1 MFEKRRKEIAKRRA
15 EIRAMLAGTDE
26 VDMDALERELDDL
39 DKEERELDRREAATR
54 RLNGGIDP
62 HQGERGGHGDRGS
75 GDEGDPTPGP
85 VNPITGRGGAHGE
98 AAGGGLPYG
107 VNSRAARMADL
118 QGIGVGEV
126 EARAQRFA
134 TEHRMEITT
143 EALHRSLTLSGG
155 NIAQPSR
162 VSGINPGQNV
172 VSGIVD
178 MVRVVPADGM
188 GEDSVAYEVSGGQTA
203 ATKKDDG
210 SATPES
216 TPNLKIAKIVPTLV
230 TTLSYVSR
238 NIQRTTPLNYQD
250 RVSASALNALR
261 AKTGTLIVTGNPAA
275 GPVASGTEVELS
287 SATDGARIYYT
298 LDKSNPTQSSTLYE
312 NKITITEAVTIKA
325 KAYADGHTASDVL
338 TAEYTISG

>member
-143 EALHRSLTLSGG
+143 EALHRSLPLSGG
-155 NIAQPSR
+155 NIAQTA
-162 VSGINPGQNV
+162 
-172 VSGIVD
+172 
-178 MVRVVPADGM
+178 VP
-188 GEDSVAYEVSGGQTA
+188 
-203 ATKKDDG
+203 
-210 SATPES
+210 
-216 TPNLKIAKIVPTLV
+216 
-230 TTLSYVSR
+230 R
-238 NIQRTTPLNYQD
+238 
-250 RVSASALNALR
+250 LR
-261 AKTGTLIVTGNPAA
+261 
-275 GPVASGTEVELS
+275 
-287 SATDGARIYYT
+287 
-298 LDKSNPTQSSTLYE
+298 
-312 NKITITEAVTIKA
+312 
-325 KAYADGHTASDVL
+325 H
-338 TAEYTISG
+338 